1 MTLNDSK
8 HLGIDRL
15 FRGIAAIPVEQTASA
30 SFRLIDNALA
40 IVLGSLILAVVA
52 ADLVGTSAETV
63 TFGWVAV
70 WAVVMVSVMVFAK
83 AGTELILWLWQVIM
97 RGMRRQHGHSAN
109 TRRAEEVM

>member
-1 MTLNDSK
+1 MTLNDSE

-15 FRGIAAIPVEQTASA
+15 FRGIAAIPVERTASA
-30 SFRLIDNALA
+30 GFRLIDNALA

-52 ADLVGTSAETV
+52 SDLVDISTETV
-63 TFGWVAV
+63 TFGWLAV
-70 WAVVMVSVMVFAK
+70 WAVVIMSVMVFAK
-83 AGTELILWLWQVIM
+83 AGTELILWLGQVIM